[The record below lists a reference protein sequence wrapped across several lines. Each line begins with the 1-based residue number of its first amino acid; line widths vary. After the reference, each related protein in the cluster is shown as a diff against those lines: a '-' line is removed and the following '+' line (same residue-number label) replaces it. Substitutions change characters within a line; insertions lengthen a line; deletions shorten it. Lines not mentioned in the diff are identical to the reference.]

1 VEYLDEFLL
10 IVIAHFFAVASPGPD
25 FAIVLKQSV
34 QQGRRN
40 ALWTSAGVGAAI
52 LLHVAYCVL
61 GVALILTQSPNLFMA
76 LKYLAGAY
84 LAYLGVQALRAAKPP
99 TSIKDNNEGNIENDI
114 KNKTVQEEPVW
125 LAFRRGFLTNALNPK
140 ATLFFMSLFTLVISP
155 TTPTSVQV
163 GYGVYMALATWAWFS
178 MLSIMLSR
186 DSVRAFFQRRGY
198 WFDRGI
204 GVILIALAVRVVI

>member
-1 VEYLDEFLL
+1 MEYLDEFLL

-25 FAIVLKQSV
+25 FAVVLKQSV

-61 GVALILTQSPNLFMA
+61 GVALILTQSPSLFMA

-84 LAYLGVQALRAAKPP
+84 LAYLGVQALRAAKP
-99 TSIKDNNEGNIENDI
+99 TASNEGEAAKDVE
-114 KNKTVQEEPVW
+114 NKTVQEESVW
-125 LAFRRGFLTNALNPK
+125 LAFRRGFFTNALNPK

-178 MLSIMLSR
+178 MLSIILSR
-186 DSVRAFFQRRGY
+186 NNVRGFFQQRGY

>member
-1 VEYLDEFLL
+1 ML
-10 IVIAHFFAVASPGPD
+10 IAIAHFFAVASPGPD
-25 FAIVLKQSV
+25 FAVVLKQSV

-52 LLHVAYCVL
+52 LLHVGYCVL

-99 TSIKDNNEGNIENDI
+99 ENTSDTIE
-114 KNKTVQEEPVW
+114 NKTVLEESVW

-140 ATLFFMSLFTLVISP
+140 ATLFFMSLFTLVISV
-155 TTPTSVQV
+155 TTPTSVQIA
-163 GYGVYMALATWAWFS
+163 YGVYMALATWVWFS
-178 MLSIMLSR
+178 MLSLVLSKPG
-186 DSVRAFFQRRGY
+186 VRGFFQKSGY

-204 GVILIALAVRVVI
+204 GVILIALAIRVVI

>member
-1 VEYLDEFLL
+1 MNYLDEFLL
-10 IVIAHFFAVASPGPD
+10 IAIAHFFAVASPGPD
-25 FAIVLKQSV
+25 FAVVLKQSV

-52 LLHVAYCVL
+52 LLHVGYCVL

-99 TSIKDNNEGNIENDI
+99 ENTSDTIE
-114 KNKTVQEEPVW
+114 NKTVLEESVW

-140 ATLFFMSLFTLVISP
+140 ATLFFMSLFTLVISV
-155 TTPTSVQV
+155 TTPTNVQIA
-163 GYGVYMALATWAWFS
+163 YGVYMALATWVWFS
-178 MLSIMLSR
+178 MLSLVLSKPG
-186 DSVRAFFQRRGY
+186 VRGFFQKSGY

-204 GVILIALAVRVVI
+204 GVILIALAIRVVI

>member
-1 VEYLDEFLL
+1 MEYLDEFLL

-25 FAIVLKQSV
+25 FAVVLKQSV

-61 GVALILTQSPNLFMA
+61 GVALILTQSPSLFMA

-84 LAYLGVQALRAAKPP
+84 LAYLGVQALRATKPP
-99 TSIKDNNEGNIENDI
+99 ASNEGEAVKDVE
-114 KNKTVQEEPVW
+114 NKTVQEEPVW
-125 LAFRRGFLTNALNPK
+125 VAFRRGFFTNALNPK

-155 TTPTSVQV
+155 TTPTSIQV

-178 MLSIMLSR
+178 MLSMMLSR
-186 DSVRAFFQRRGY
+186 DNVRGFFQQRGY

-204 GVILIALAVRVVI
+204 GIILIALALRVVI

>member
-1 VEYLDEFLL
+1 MEYLDEFLL

-25 FAIVLKQSV
+25 FAVVLKQSV
-34 QQGRRN
+34 QQGKRN

-61 GVALILTQSPNLFMA
+61 GVALILTQSPSLFMA
-76 LKYLAGAY
+76 LKYVAGAY

-99 TSIKDNNEGNIENDI
+99 TSNQDNVEI
-114 KNKTVQEEPVW
+114 KTVVEEPVW
-125 LAFRRGFLTNALNPK
+125 LAFRRGFFTNALNPK

-155 TTPTSVQV
+155 TTPTSIQV

-178 MLSIMLSR
+178 MLSLVLCKP
-186 DSVRAFFQRRGY
+186 SVRGFFQKSGY

-204 GVILIALAVRVVI
+204 GVILIALAIRVVI

>member
-1 VEYLDEFLL
+1 MEYLDEFLL

-25 FAIVLKQSV
+25 FAVVLKQSV
-34 QQGRRN
+34 QQGRGN

-61 GVALILTQSPNLFMA
+61 GVALILTQSPSLFMA
-76 LKYLAGAY
+76 LKYVAGAY

-99 TSIKDNNEGNIENDI
+99 TNNQDNVEI
-114 KNKTVQEEPVW
+114 KTVVEEPVW
-125 LAFRRGFLTNALNPK
+125 LAFRRGFFTNALNPK

-155 TTPTSVQV
+155 TTPTSIQV

-178 MLSIMLSR
+178 MLSMILSR
-186 DSVRAFFQRRGY
+186 NNVRVFFQQRGY

>member
-25 FAIVLKQSV
+25 FAVVLKQSV

-61 GVALILTQSPNLFMA
+61 GVALILTQSPSLFMA

-84 LAYLGVQALRAAKPP
+84 LAYLGVQALRSAKPP
-99 TSIKDNNEGNIENDI
+99 ASNEGEAVKDVE
-114 KNKTVQEEPVW
+114 NKTVQEEPVW
-125 LAFRRGFLTNALNPK
+125 VAFRRGFFTNALNPK

-155 TTPTSVQV
+155 TTPTSIQV

-178 MLSIMLSR
+178 MLSMMLSR
-186 DSVRAFFQRRGY
+186 DNVRGFFQQRGY

-204 GVILIALAVRVVI
+204 GIILIALAVRVVI

>member
-1 VEYLDEFLL
+1 MNYLDEFLL
-10 IVIAHFFAVASPGPD
+10 IAIAHFFAVASPGPD
-25 FAIVLKQSV
+25 FAVVLKQSV

-52 LLHVAYCVL
+52 LLHVGYCVL

-99 TSIKDNNEGNIENDI
+99 ENTSDTIE
-114 KNKTVQEEPVW
+114 NKTVLEESVW

-140 ATLFFMSLFTLVISP
+140 ATLFFMSLFTLVISV
-155 TTPTSVQV
+155 TTPTSVQIA
-163 GYGVYMALATWAWFS
+163 YGVYMALATWVWFS
-178 MLSIMLSR
+178 MLSLVLSKPG
-186 DSVRAFFQRRGY
+186 VRGFFQKSGY

-204 GVILIALAVRVVI
+204 GVILIALAIRVVI

>member
-1 VEYLDEFLL
+1 MEYLDEFLL

-25 FAIVLKQSV
+25 FAVVLKQSV

-61 GVALILTQSPNLFMA
+61 GVALILTQSPSLFMA

-84 LAYLGVQALRAAKPP
+84 LAYLGVQALRSAKLPA
-99 TSIKDNNEGNIENDI
+99 SNEGEAVKDVE
-114 KNKTVQEEPVW
+114 NKTVQEEPVW
-125 LAFRRGFLTNALNPK
+125 VAFRRGFFTNALNPK

-178 MLSIMLSR
+178 MLSMMLSR
-186 DSVRAFFQRRGY
+186 DNVRGFFQQRGY

-204 GVILIALAVRVVI
+204 GIILITLAVRVVI

>member
-1 VEYLDEFLL
+1 MEYLDEFLL

-25 FAIVLKQSV
+25 FAVVLKQSV

-61 GVALILTQSPNLFMA
+61 GVALILTQSPSLFMA
-76 LKYLAGAY
+76 LKYVAGAY

-99 TSIKDNNEGNIENDI
+99 TSNQDNVET
-114 KNKTVQEEPVW
+114 KTVAEEPAW
-125 LAFRRGFLTNALNPK
+125 FAFRRGFLTNALNPK

-155 TTPTSVQV
+155 TTPTSIQV

-178 MLSIMLSR
+178 MLSVMLSR
-186 DSVRAFFQRRGY
+186 NNVRDFFLQRGY
-198 WFDRGI
+198 WFDRAIGI
-204 GVILIALAVRVVI
+204 ILIALAVRVVI

>member
-1 VEYLDEFLL
+1 VNYLDEFLL

-25 FAIVLKQSV
+25 FAVVLKQSV

-52 LLHVAYCVL
+52 LLHIGYCVL
-61 GVALILTQSPNLFMA
+61 GVALILTQSPSLFMG

-84 LAYLGVQALRAAKPP
+84 LAYLGIQALRAAKPP
-99 TSIKDNNEGNIENDI
+99 TISQDNND
-114 KNKTVQEEPVW
+114 NKTAPEEPVW
-125 LAFRRGFLTNALNPK
+125 FAFRRGFFTNALNPK

-155 TTPTSVQV
+155 STPLSVQL

-178 MLSIMLSR
+178 ALSMVLSKA
-186 DSVRAFFQRRGY
+186 SVRGFFQQRGY

-204 GVILIALAVRVVI
+204 GIVLIALAVRVII

>member
-1 VEYLDEFLL
+1 MEYLDEFLL

-25 FAIVLKQSV
+25 FAVVLKQSV
-34 QQGRRN
+34 QQGRGN

-61 GVALILTQSPNLFMA
+61 GVALILTQSPSLFVA
-76 LKYLAGAY
+76 LKYVAGAY

-99 TSIKDNNEGNIENDI
+99 TSNQDNVEI
-114 KNKTVQEEPVW
+114 KTVVEEPVW
-125 LAFRRGFLTNALNPK
+125 LAFRRGFFTNALNPK

-155 TTPTSVQV
+155 TTPTSIQV

-178 MLSIMLSR
+178 MLSMILSR
-186 DSVRAFFQRRGY
+186 NNVRGFFQQRGY

>member
-1 VEYLDEFLL
+1 MEYLDEFLL

-25 FAIVLKQSV
+25 FAVVLKQSV
-34 QQGRRN
+34 QQGRGN

-61 GVALILTQSPNLFMA
+61 GVALILTQSPSLFMA
-76 LKYLAGAY
+76 LKYVAGAY

-99 TSIKDNNEGNIENDI
+99 TSNQDNVEI
-114 KNKTVQEEPVW
+114 KTVVEEPLW
-125 LAFRRGFLTNALNPK
+125 LAFRRGFFTNALNPK

-155 TTPTSVQV
+155 TTPTSIQV

-178 MLSIMLSR
+178 MLSMILSR
-186 DSVRAFFQRRGY
+186 NNVRGFFQQRGY

>member
-1 VEYLDEFLL
+1 MEYLDELLL

-25 FAIVLKQSV
+25 FAVVLKQSV

-61 GVALILTQSPNLFMA
+61 GVALILTQSPSLFMA

-84 LAYLGVQALRAAKPP
+84 LAYLGVQALKAEKPP
-99 TSIKDNNEGNIENDI
+99 ASNKGEATKDIEN
-114 KNKTVQEEPVW
+114 KAVQEERVW
-125 LAFRRGFLTNALNPK
+125 VAFRRGFFTNALNPK
-140 ATLFFMSLFTLVISP
+140 ATLFFMSLFTLVISS

-186 DSVRAFFQRRGY
+186 DNVRGFFQQRGY

-204 GVILIALAVRVVI
+204 GIILIALAVRVVI

>member
-1 VEYLDEFLL
+1 MEYLDEFLL

-25 FAIVLKQSV
+25 FAVVLKQSV

-61 GVALILTQSPNLFMA
+61 GVALILTQSPSLFMA

-84 LAYLGVQALRAAKPP
+84 LAYLGVQALRAANPP
-99 TSIKDNNEGNIENDI
+99 ESNEGEAVKDVES
-114 KNKTVQEEPVW
+114 KTVQEEPVW
-125 LAFRRGFLTNALNPK
+125 VAFRRGFFTNALNPK

-178 MLSIMLSR
+178 MLSMMLSR
-186 DSVRAFFQRRGY
+186 DNVRGFFQQRGY

-204 GVILIALAVRVVI
+204 GIILIALAVRVVI

>member
-1 VEYLDEFLL
+1 MEYLDEFLL

-25 FAIVLKQSV
+25 FAVVLKQSV

-61 GVALILTQSPNLFMA
+61 GVALILTQSPSLFMA

-99 TSIKDNNEGNIENDI
+99 VSNQDNIET
-114 KNKTVQEEPVW
+114 KTVAEESVW
-125 LAFRRGFLTNALNPK
+125 LAFRRGFFTNALNPK

-155 TTPTSVQV
+155 TTPTSIQV

-178 MLSIMLSR
+178 MLSLVLCKP
-186 DSVRAFFQRRGY
+186 SVRGFFQKSGY

-204 GVILIALAVRVVI
+204 GVILIALAIRVVI